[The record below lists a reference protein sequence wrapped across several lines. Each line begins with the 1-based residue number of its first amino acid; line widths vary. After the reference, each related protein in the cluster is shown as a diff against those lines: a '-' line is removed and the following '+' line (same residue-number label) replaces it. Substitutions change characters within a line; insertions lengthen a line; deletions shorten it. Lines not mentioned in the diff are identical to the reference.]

1 MLPTKSEIQQK
12 MAEFRGGLKISS
24 LKIPSEIEG
33 ILSASR
39 DKLKNS
45 PREDLCIDAIRLS
58 QYTIYLKSELNRL
71 KSNMSWCNANINSI
85 IGRETLNTEGYGLK
99 EKSLVI
105 TRNDPVA
112 KELEGIR
119 TLCETQILAIDD
131 LDRKVDFMA
140 SCIKNLAFERR
151 GVS

>member
-1 MLPTKSEIQQK
+1 MLPTKAEIQQK
-12 MAEFRGGLKISS
+12 MSEFRGELKISA
-24 LKIPSEIEG
+24 LKIPSEIEE

-39 DKLKNS
+39 EKLKNS

-58 QYTIYLKSELNRL
+58 QYGLYLKSESNRL

-85 IGRETLNTEGYGLK
+85 VGRETLNTEGYGLK

-105 TRNDPVA
+105 IRNDPVA
-112 KELEGIR
+112 RDLEGIR
-119 TLCETQILAIDD
+119 SLCEVQILAIDD
-131 LDRKVDFMA
+131 LDRKVDFMS

-151 GVS
+151 GA